1 MILFSKFENS
11 MRAGFAIALVATL
24 SVAPAAQAFDASG
37 GAGSG
42 SGASGAADGAGGGD
56 RSGETHGVEDRGTFS
71 SPAAVARALNPGATS
86 TPTFSST
93 GVLPSS
99 PFLTN
104 LRTCSGINDPRCR

>member
-1 MILFSKFENS
+1 MILYSKFENS
-11 MRAGFAIALVATL
+11 LRAGFAVALVATL
-24 SVAPAAQAFDASG
+24 SMAPAANAFDASG
-37 GAGSG
+37 GTGSDG
-42 SGASGAADGAGGGD
+42 GAAGAADGAGRGD
-56 RSGETHGVEDRGTFS
+56 RSGETRGVEDRGTFS

-99 PFLTN
+99 PFLAN